1 MRSISLVL
9 SALFLLNACQ
19 ETITESRDLSFE
31 VSTCLRVGEELSC
44 VDRLNEQTLESPEN
58 ACLVMEVVDLDDES
72 LSERFVFPVNF
83 DGQDLSFLSAA
94 EDLLLSPG
102 QLFSADLYFYA
113 NDESSERPECL
124 GASYIIAPDCT
135 EEWCALKLSQ
145 PKIALQ
151 EGKTTVRFRDGRG
164 ACLIDGPACQELTC
178 DDNVKNGAET
188 DVDCGGPCRDF
199 QPCTDLQNCAVNE
212 DCISLLCEEGV
223 CQVASCSD
231 GIQNG
236 DEIGIDCGSP
246 TRNCGP
252 CTFTTVAGEY
262 TQCRNDNDCE
272 GDSICS
278 RNSDDFLESIYRS
291 SKGPLAQ
298 QSRYAKSTLHFC
310 TSIFIIWTRTF

>member
-9 SALFLLNACQ
+9 IALFLLNACQ

-44 VDRLNEQTLESPEN
+44 VERLNEQAASSPEN

-83 DGQDLSFLSAA
+83 NGQDLSFLSTA
-94 EDLLLSPG
+94 EDILLAPG

-113 NDESSERPECL
+113 NNESEERPECL

-145 PKIALQ
+145 PKLALQ
-151 EGKTTVRFRDGRG
+151 EGKTTVRFRDNRG
-164 ACLIDGPACQELTC
+164 ACLIEGPACQELTC
-178 DDNVKNGAET
+178 DDNVRNGSET
-188 DVDCGGPCRDF
+188 DVDCGGS
-199 QPCTDLQNCAVNE
+199 CAVCADGATCLADS
-212 DCISLLCEEGV
+212 DCSSQVCGEGLTCEAAT
-223 CQVASCSD
+223 CND

-236 DEIGIDCGSP
+236 DEIGVDCGSP
-246 TRNCGP
+246 TRNCGS
-252 CTFTTVAGEY
+252 CSITTVAGEY

-278 RNSDDFLESIYRS
+278 RNARIS
-291 SKGPLAQ
+291 SKLPRFVIL
-298 QSRYAKSTLHFC
+298 
-310 TSIFIIWTRTF
+310 